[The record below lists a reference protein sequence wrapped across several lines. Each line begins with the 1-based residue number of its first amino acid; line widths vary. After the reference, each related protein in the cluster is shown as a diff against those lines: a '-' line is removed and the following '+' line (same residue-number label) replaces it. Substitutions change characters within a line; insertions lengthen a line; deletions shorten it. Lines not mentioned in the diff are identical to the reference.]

1 MRLPNLKIIFTVCFY
16 TREINLLLKLPLFI
30 RFVYTACFQVLLE
43 FLDEAL
49 KQIPDVLLIG
59 GKM

>member
-1 MRLPNLKIIFTVCFY
+1 MLLHQGNK
-16 TREINLLLKLPLFI
+16 LLLKLPLFI
-30 RFVYTACFQVLLE
+30 RFVYTACFHVLLE